1 MAKNNKTVKRGVYL
15 YLDGKEIKNDINSI
29 DLEIKRLQRDIKDMT
44 RGSEE
49 YNRTMAKIQ
58 NLQGILKQHRQ
69 EIKGITT
76 ETKKATISVGSM
88 VDWFNRFGGVILSVV
103 GFLTGF
109 TLALRAI
116 RDERNKLEESQ
127 AGLKALT
134 GLDDEN
140 ITWLTEQAKT
150 LSTTMTKEGLRV
162 RQSAAEILDAFM
174 LVGSAKPELLG
185 DKEALK
191 QVTEEAMRL
200 QAAAKDITLNE
211 AVDSLTL
218 SLNQYG
224 AAADQASRFTNV
236 LAAGSQAGSANI
248 ASQAK
253 AIRNA
258 GTAAASANVPI
269 EQTVALIETLA
280 YRGIKDEVAGT
291 GLKKFFL
298 VLQTGADE
306 TNPKIVGLDKAL
318 ENLKNKN
325 MDAGAI
331 KKMFGEEGYNT
342 ASVILQNTEMV
353 KDFTAAVTGTN
364 VAYEQAAINSDTA
377 QARLEQAR
385 NKMKLAAIDLGEKL
399 NPALAVS
406 TNMLTNVIKI
416 LPGLIDWFQKW
427 GTTIIAFIIP
437 LTTYYA
443 TLKLISLYHTTYN
456 AILRGGIAIQAAYRI
471 ATIALNDAL
480 AGDYKAIARL
490 VLQMRS
496 HNIITRTVAASTLV
510 FRAAMETLTFRFS
523 AATKAIRA
531 AWAVLGL
538 NPFVAIATVVAAA
551 ATGLYIY
558 AQRTSVAARRQK
570 ELVDMNR
577 EAEKSI
583 SEEKN
588 KLDALRKVLEDSK
601 EPYAKRKAALE
612 EIQSIVPEYH
622 ASLTKEG
629 TLINNNSQALDGY
642 VEKLLLTA
650 KQQMA
655 NSKLQE
661 ALSQRSEWVHE
672 NGSDAMKFKNL
683 EWEINDPVNMG
694 KSVEELAASNG
705 VSPTAYKVWAAQ
717 KKRLDANVHYY
728 EQMMQDYTNQL
739 MAIDAKYKVT
749 NKPNPVEE
757 DPDPDGDSE
766 SEKGRKERVKTELEK
781 IETESLAEQAKLKE
795 QYLASDK
802 MAQEEYLQFLSDL
815 EMKYLNKKLEIA
827 GLEPKKREEI
837 MNQILAL
844 QLKLKE
850 QCIKEDLDEK
860 KQFLSNQQKALNA
873 ELAEESQRYRLGISS
888 REEYL
893 RAIFKL
899 LKKYKKD
906 ILKITEDATG
916 EEKEAVDSYID
927 YVMKALQKAFDQTEE
942 KNKTWQEKVRE
953 NWNEINKWSEIS
965 TEQQSAVLV
974 SLLTD
979 IFNFRDESLNAFE
992 TVEQKYEATF
1002 MLMSGIAQ
1010 EFGVA
1015 LGKTLAGEEEAM
1027 DEFMQNLVT
1036 MVLDTIQKM
1045 LIAYIAWTTIRN
1057 IGEGGVFIGLAK
1069 AAAEIALITAA
1080 FETAKSALGNFYT
1093 GGYTGPGNWDQPQG
1107 IVHSNEFVAN
1117 RFAVANPNLRPI
1129 FDVIDVAQRTG
1140 NVGNLTAEDI
1150 AAVAGSGK
1158 NTHTVPAKAPGVSAT
1173 TTTNDPAMVAM
1184 LIECTRALRKLK
1196 SRLDDP
1202 LVAETYVTGKRGIN
1216 QAQREYKKLENNK
1229 SRNKQ

>member
-1 MAKNNKTVKRGVYL
+1 MAKNKSEKRGIYL
-15 YLDGKEIKNDINSI
+15 YIDGKEIVNDVNHIEKECRQ
-29 DLEIKRLQRDIKDMT
+29 LTQRLKTMT
-44 RGSEE
+44 MGSEE

-58 NLQGILKQHRQ
+58 HLQGILKQHRQ
-69 EIKGITT
+69 EIKGITA
-76 ETKKATISVGSM
+76 ETKKATISIGGM
-88 VDWFNRFGGVILSVV
+88 VDWFNRFGGVILSII

-134 GLDDEN
+134 GLDDDS
-140 ITWLTEQAKT
+140 ISWLTEQAKT

-224 AAADQASRFTNV
+224 AAADQAGRFTNV

-318 ENLKNKN
+318 ENLKNKK

-377 QARLEQAR
+377 QAKLEQAR

-399 NPALAVS
+399 NPALTVS
-406 TNMLTNVIKI
+406 TNMLTNVLKY
-416 LPGLIDWFQKW
+416 LPGLIDWLQKW
-427 GTTIIAFIIP
+427 GGTVMALTAP
-437 LTTYYA
+437 LVTYYS
-443 TLKLISLYHTTYN
+443 TLKLISLYHITYN
-456 AILRGGIAIQAAYRI
+456 VVLRAGIAIQTAYRV

-480 AGDYKAIARL
+480 AGDYKAIGRL
-490 VLQMRS
+490 ILQMRS
-496 HNIITRTVAASTLV
+496 HNIITRTVAASTLI
-510 FRAAMETLTFRFS
+510 FRAALETLTFRFS
-523 AATKAIRA
+523 AATKAARV

-538 NPFVAIATVVAAA
+538 NPFVVIATAVAAA
-551 ATGLYIY
+551 ATGLYTY
-558 AQRTSVAARRQK
+558 AQRTSIAARRQK

-601 EPYAKRKAALE
+601 EPYEKRKAALE

-629 TLINNNSQALDGY
+629 MLINNNTQALDGY

-661 ALSQRSEWVHE
+661 ALSQRSEWIRE
-672 NGSDAMKFKNL
+672 IGSDAMKFKNL
-683 EWEINDPVNMG
+683 EWEINDPANVG
-694 KSVEELAASNG
+694 KSVEELAVSNG
-705 VSPTAYKVWAAQ
+705 ISPDAYRVWASQ
-717 KKRLDANVHYY
+717 KKRLDDNVHYY
-728 EQMMQDYTNQL
+728 EQMMQDYTSQL
-739 MAIDAKYKVT
+739 LAINDKYKTAVPAPSTPTT
-749 NKPNPVEE
+749 NSS
-757 DPDPDGDSE
+757 GGASSE
-766 SEKGRKERVKTELEK
+766 SEDERKKRVKQELEDA
-781 IETESLAEQAKLKE
+781 ETRHMQQMTHLQKL
-795 QYLASDK
+795 YLEGEIATS
-802 MAQEEYLQFLSDL
+802 EEYTALQIDL
-815 EMKYLNKKLEIA
+815 E
-827 GLEPKKREEI
+827 P
-837 MNQILAL
+837 
-844 QLKLKE
+844 
-850 QCIKEDLDEK
+850 
-860 KQFLSNQQKALNA
+860 
-873 ELAEESQRYRLGISS
+873 
-888 REEYL
+888 
-893 RAIFKL
+893 
-899 LKKYKKD
+899 
-906 ILKITEDATG
+906 
-916 EEKEAVDSYID
+916 V
-927 YVMKALQKAFDQTEE
+927 
-942 KNKTWQEKVRE
+942 
-953 NWNEINKWSEIS
+953 
-965 TEQQSAVLV
+965 
-974 SLLTD
+974 
-979 IFNFRDESLNAFE
+979 
-992 TVEQKYEATF
+992 
-1002 MLMSGIAQ
+1002 
-1010 EFGVA
+1010 
-1015 LGKTLAGEEEAM
+1015 
-1027 DEFMQNLVT
+1027 
-1036 MVLDTIQKM
+1036 
-1045 LIAYIAWTTIRN
+1045 
-1057 IGEGGVFIGLAK
+1057 
-1069 AAAEIALITAA
+1069 
-1080 FETAKSALGNFYT
+1080 
-1093 GGYTGPGNWDQPQG
+1093 
-1107 IVHSNEFVAN
+1107 
-1117 RFAVANPNLRPI
+1117 
-1129 FDVIDVAQRTG
+1129 
-1140 NVGNLTAEDI
+1140 
-1150 AAVAGSGK
+1150 
-1158 NTHTVPAKAPGVSAT
+1158 
-1173 TTTNDPAMVAM
+1173 
-1184 LIECTRALRKLK
+1184 
-1196 SRLDDP
+1196 
-1202 LVAETYVTGKRGIN
+1202 
-1216 QAQREYKKLENNK
+1216 
-1229 SRNKQ
+1229 

>member
-15 YLDGKEIKNDINSI
+15 YIDGKEIKNDINSI
-29 DLEIKRLQRDIKDMT
+29 DLEMKRLQRDIKEMT

-49 YNRTMAKIQ
+49 YNRTMAKIKH
-58 NLQGILKQHRQ
+58 LQGILKQHRQ

-76 ETKKATISVGSM
+76 ETKKATISIGSM
-88 VDWFNRFGGVILSVV
+88 VDWFNRFGGVILSVI

-134 GLDDEN
+134 GLDDES
-140 ITWLTEQAKT
+140 IAWLTEQAKT

-437 LTTYYA
+437 LATYYA
-443 TLKLISLYHTTYN
+443 TLKLISLYHITYN

-766 SEKGRKERVKTELEK
+766 SEKERKERVKTELEK

-893 RAIFKL
+893 RTILKL

-979 IFNFRDESLNAFE
+979 IFNFRDESLSAFE

-1027 DEFMQNLVT
+1027 GEFLQNLVV
-1036 MVLDTIQKM
+1036 MVLDTVQKL
-1045 LIAYIAWTTIRN
+1045 LIAYVSMTTIRN
-1057 IGEGGVFIGLAK
+1057 VGEMGIWGLAK

-1080 FETAKSALGNFYT
+1080 FETAKSAIGNFYT

-1150 AAVAGSGK
+1150 ASVAGSGK
-1158 NTHTVPAKAPGVSAT
+1158 STRTVPAKAPGASAT

-1184 LIECTRALRKLK
+1184 LVECTRVLRKLK
-1196 SRLDDP
+1196 NRLDDP